1 MVYLRDFLAFLAKR
15 VVATLAI
22 MLGVVIIVFLI
33 SHVLNPDPARLWA
46 GAKANAADIQATE
59 IQFGLN
65 QPLTVQLY
73 HFVVNIFT
81 GNLGT
86 DPASG
91 QSIASEIFATAP
103 NTVELVV
110 AALIITVIIGVGLGY
125 VAGMHFST
133 KLDSAIRIIYLAAW
147 ATPYYLGGIAAIL
160 IFSVWLPSHT
170 NGLLGLPSG
179 GMSSPLLVIPTY
191 TGIYVLDAII
201 SADFAAFVSGLQH
214 LILPAMV
221 LAILD
226 FGIISRVTRSSVL
239 DVRWSTH
246 VKSARARG
254 LQDSEANRR
263 HILRNGLIDATTVSA
278 VMFGWML
285 SGTVIVE
292 QIFGWPG
299 IGAFAYTAILS
310 SDYPVLVPIV
320 IFFTF
325 GVIIANFAADVIYSL
340 LDPRIALG
348 NAATQG

>member
-1 MVYLRDFLAFLAKR
+1 MVYLRDFVTFLTKRALAT
-15 VVATLAI
+15 VAI

-33 SHVLNPDPARLWA
+33 SHVLSPDPARLWA
-46 GAKANAADIQATE
+46 GPKANAADIQQIE

-65 QPLTVQLY
+65 EPLSVQLY
-73 HFVVNIFT
+73 HFVINIFT

-86 DPASG
+86 DPVTG
-91 QSIASEIFATAP
+91 QSIASEILATAP

-110 AALIITVIIGVGLGY
+110 AALIITIIIGIGLGY

-133 KLDSAIRIIYLAAW
+133 KLDSAIRIVYLAAW
-147 ATPYYLGGIAAIL
+147 ATPYYLGGIVAIL
-160 IFSVWLPSHT
+160 IFSVYIRV
-170 NGLLGLPSG
+170 LPSG
-179 GMSSPLLVIPTY
+179 GMASPLLRVPTF
-191 TGIYVLDAII
+191 TGIYVIDSII
-201 SADFAAFVSGLQH
+201 SADFAGFVSGLQH

-292 QIFGWPG
+292 QIFSWPG
-299 IGAFAYTAILS
+299 IGAFAYNSILNY
-310 SDYPVLVPIV
+310 DYPVLVPIV

-340 LDPRIALG
+340 LDPRITLG

>member
-1 MVYLRDFLAFLAKR
+1 MIYLRDFLPFLAKR
-15 VVATLAI
+15 VLATVAI
-22 MLGVVIIVFLI
+22 MFGVVIIVFLI

-46 GAKANAADIQATE
+46 GPKANALDIQQIE
-59 IQFGLN
+59 IQYRLN
-65 QPLTVQLY
+65 QPVTVQLY
-73 HFVVNIFT
+73 YFVVNIFS
-81 GNLGT
+81 GNLGV
-86 DPASG
+86 DPVTG
-91 QSIASEIFATAP
+91 QSIAREIWATAP

-110 AALIITVIIGVGLGY
+110 AALIITVALGVGLGY
-125 VAGMHFST
+125 IAGMHFST
-133 KLDSAIRIIYLAAW
+133 KLDSFIRLIYLAAW

-160 IFSVWLPSHT
+160 IFSVHFRI
-170 NGLLGLPSG
+170 LPSG
-179 GMSSPLLVIPTY
+179 NMSTIAVPSV
-191 TGIYVLDAII
+191 TGIYLIDALL
-201 SADFAAFVSGLQH
+201 AFNFPAFASGLQH
-214 LILPAMV
+214 LILPALV

-254 LQDSEANRR
+254 LPDSEANRR

-292 QIFGWPG
+292 QIFSWPG
-299 IGAFAYTAILS
+299 IGAFAYNSILN

-340 LDPRIALG
+340 LDPRITLG